1 MPRKEDS
8 FYRPKKWNTAD
19 VARVRE
25 VREYL
30 NNREFFKERMQLGSF
45 FSFSSGYTGVEK
57 TSIETQAYL
66 TALGCKPYK
75 ITPTQEESE
84 ILYLEDLF
92 NQEAKPNEQISE
104 SKIPTSSVTSGK
116 ERQRHSSLGSKRT
129 RRRDG

>member
-1 MPRKEDS
+1 MARKEDS
-8 FYRPKKWNTAD
+8 FYRPKKWNKAD

-30 NNREFFKERMQLGSF
+30 NNREFFRERMLGSF

-57 TSIETQAYL
+57 TSIETQSYL
-66 TALGCKPYK
+66 TALGCEPYK

-92 NQEAKPNEQISE
+92 NQEAKPNEQIS
-104 SKIPTSSVTSGK
+104 KPKVPTAAVTSGK
-116 ERQRHSSLGSKRT
+116 ERQRNSSLGSKRT
-129 RRRDG
+129 RRCDE